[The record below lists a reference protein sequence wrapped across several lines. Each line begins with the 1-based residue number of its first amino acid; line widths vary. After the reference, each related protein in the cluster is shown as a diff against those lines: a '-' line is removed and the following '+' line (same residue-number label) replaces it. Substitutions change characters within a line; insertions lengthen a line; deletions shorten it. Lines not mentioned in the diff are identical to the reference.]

1 MATLLWSTLG
11 YIIYPVWLLVGV
23 ADYATHQ
30 RTHIAVTSGL
40 REAMFHIAQTALMG
54 VAVLLV
60 LFVEINALS
69 LSIIAACVLAHTV
82 MAYWDIAYSDKRRY
96 ISPVEQFAHAFQI
109 TLPIFALAL
118 LVFLYWLGPQERLPT
133 FDLPTKGWSLAPRDH
148 PFDLR
153 VTLAVI
159 GTSAVLGV
167 APALVEFVQS
177 WRAGKVGEVRAP
189 GNG

>member
-11 YIIYPVWLLVGV
+11 YLIYPVWLLVGV
-23 ADYATHQ
+23 VDYASHQ

-40 REAMFHIAQTALMG
+40 GEAMFHIAQTALIG

-69 LSIIAACVLAHTV
+69 LSIIAACVLTHTV
-82 MAYWDIAYSDKRRY
+82 MAYWDIAYSDKRRC
-96 ISPVEQFAHAFQI
+96 ISPLEQFAHAFQI

-118 LVFLYWLGPQERLPT
+118 LVFLYWLVPHERLPR
-133 FDLPTKGWSLAPRDH
+133 FELPTNGWNLTPRGD